1 MGGYLGGIAPLSW
14 VVVSTINRPRTLLF
28 IAKTGLRVRS
38 IPTPKIAYIGPIGA
52 L

>member
-1 MGGYLGGIAPLSW
+1 MGRYLRGIALLSW
-14 VVVSTINRPRTLLF
+14 VVVSTINRPRILLF
-28 IAKTGLRVRS
+28 IGKTGPRVRS

>member
-14 VVVSTINRPRTLLF
+14 VVVTTINSPRILLF
-28 IAKTGLRVRS
+28 LAETGLRVRS
-38 IPTPKIAYIGPIGA
+38 IPTLKIAYIGPIGA